1 MKKLLFA
8 LSLASLS
15 FAVGYKAYVSQQR
28 ANISDLEKANVE
40 ALASCEITRGDNL
53 IFECEGEVGTCII
66 QYLGYNITCTGK
78 SSIDI

>member
-40 ALASCEITRGDNL
+40 ALASCEITKGDNVK
-53 IFECEGEVGTCII
+53 FSCEGENGSCKIT
-66 QYLGYNITCTGK
+66 YLGYTLTCSGEK
-78 SSIDI
+78 HE

>member
-1 MKKLLFA
+1 MKKFLFA

-40 ALASCEITRGDNL
+40 ALTSCEITRGDNVKYNCDGDTGK
-53 IFECEGEVGTCII
+53 CEIT
-66 QYLGYNITCTGK
+66 YLGHTLTCSGK
-78 SSIDI
+78 ATI